1 MVTHD
6 PSQSPTRPD
15 HPSPRTHHHFLGL
28 ALNELLIERGLYS
41 RAELHD
47 MIASIESVDPATHGA
62 RVVARSW
69 IDAEFRQRLLT
80 DANAAIAD
88 IGLDPGTAELRVLE
102 NTPETHHVVVC
113 TLCSCYPRA
122 LLGRPPAW
130 YKAREYRARMV
141 REPRA
146 VLAEFG
152 LSLAAEQAVRVHD
165 STAELRFLVLPERPN
180 GTGHLAEPELAGL
193 VTRDGMIGVAKQ

>member
-1 MVTHD
+1 MIRH
-6 PSQSPTRPD
+6 R
-15 HPSPRTHHHFLGL
+15 FLDL

-41 RAELHD
+41 RAELRD
-47 MIASIESVDPATHGA
+47 MIASIDSVDPSTHGA

-69 IDAEFRQRLLT
+69 TDADFRRRLLS
-80 DANAAIAD
+80 DANAAIAG
-88 IGLDPGTAELRVLE
+88 IGLDPGTAQLRVLE
-102 NTPETHHVVVC
+102 NSPETHNVVVC

-130 YKAREYRARMV
+130 YRDREYRARVV

-152 LSLAAEQAVRVHD
+152 LSLAEEQAVRVHD
-165 STAELRFLVLPERPN
+165 STAELRFLVLPERPA
-180 GTGHLAEPELAGL
+180 GTGHLAESELAGL
-193 VTRDGMIGVAKQ
+193 VTRDGMIGVAKR

>member
-1 MVTHD
+1 MARDH
-6 PSQSPTRPD
+6 SRSPLRPD
-15 HPSPRTHHHFLGL
+15 HPPPQTRHRFLDL

-41 RAELHD
+41 RTELRD
-47 MIASIESVDPATHGA
+47 MIASIDSVDPSTHGA
-62 RVVARSW
+62 LVVARSW
-69 IDAEFRQRLLT
+69 IDADFRRQLLG

-88 IGLDPGTAELRVLE
+88 IGLDPGTSQLRVLE
-102 NTPETHHVVVC
+102 NTPETHNVVVC

-130 YKAREYRARMV
+130 YRDREYRARVV

-152 LSLAAEQAVRVHD
+152 LSLAEEQAVRVHD
-165 STAELRFLVLPERPN
+165 STAELRFLVLPERPA
-180 GTGHLAEPELAGL
+180 GIEHLAESELAGL
-193 VTRDGMIGVAKQ
+193 VTRDGMIGVSKW

>member
-1 MVTHD
+1 MARDH
-6 PSQSPTRPD
+6 SRSPLRPD
-15 HPSPRTHHHFLGL
+15 HPPPQTRHRFLDL

-41 RAELHD
+41 RTELRD
-47 MIASIESVDPATHGA
+47 MIASIDSVDPSTHGA

-69 IDAEFRQRLLT
+69 IDADFRRQLLN

-88 IGLDPGTAELRVLE
+88 IGLDPGTSQLRVLE
-102 NTPETHHVVVC
+102 NTPETHNVVVC

-130 YKAREYRARMV
+130 YRDREYRARVV

-152 LSLAAEQAVRVHD
+152 LSLAEEQAVRVHD
-165 STAELRFLVLPERPN
+165 STAELRFLVLPERPA
-180 GTGHLAEPELAGL
+180 GIEHLAESELAGL
-193 VTRDGMIGVAKQ
+193 VTRDGMIGVSKW

>member
-1 MVTHD
+1 MAQDHIRSLPKT
-6 PSQSPTRPD
+6 D
-15 HPSPRTHHHFLGL
+15 HPPPRTYHQFLGL
-28 ALNELLIERGLYS
+28 ALNELLIECGLYS
-41 RAELHD
+41 SAELHA
-47 MIASIESVDPATHGA
+47 MNAAIESVDPSTHGA

-69 IDAEFRQRLLT
+69 VDADFRRQLFT
-80 DANAAIAD
+80 DANAAIAGV
-88 IGLDPGTAELRVLE
+88 GLDPGTSELRVLE

-130 YKAREYRARMV
+130 YKAREYRAKVV

-152 LSLAAEQAVRVHD
+152 LSLAEEQAVRVHD
-165 STAELRFLVLPERPN
+165 STAELRFLVLPERPE
-180 GTGHLAEPELAGL
+180 GTGHLTEPELAGL
-193 VTRDGMIGVAKQ
+193 VTRDGMIGVAKL

>member
-1 MVTHD
+1 MARDH
-6 PSQSPTRPD
+6 SRSPPRPD
-15 HPSPRTHHHFLGL
+15 HPPPRTRHRFLDL

-41 RAELHD
+41 RTELRD
-47 MIASIESVDPATHGA
+47 MIASIDSVDPSTHGA

-69 IDAEFRQRLLT
+69 TDADFRRRLLG

-88 IGLDPGTAELRVLE
+88 IGLDPGTSQLRVLE
-102 NTPETHHVVVC
+102 NTPETHNVVVC

-130 YKAREYRARMV
+130 YRDREYRARVV

-152 LSLAAEQAVRVHD
+152 LSLAEEQAVRVHD
-165 STAELRFLVLPERPN
+165 STAELRFLVLPERPA
-180 GTGHLAEPELAGL
+180 GTGHLVESELAGL
-193 VTRDGMIGVAKQ
+193 VTRDGMIGVAKR